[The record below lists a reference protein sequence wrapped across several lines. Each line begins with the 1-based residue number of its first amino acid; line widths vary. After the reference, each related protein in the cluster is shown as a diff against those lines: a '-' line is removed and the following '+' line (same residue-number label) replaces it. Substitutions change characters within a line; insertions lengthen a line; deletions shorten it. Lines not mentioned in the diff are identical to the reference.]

1 MKKYL
6 NYKTLTILLII
17 GLIGNNIHLQ
27 MKVDTAISAANN
39 AEYQARRAYSEAQ
52 DASLNAADASD
63 YAQEAAE
70 NADNAYDAAEK
81 ASRNS
86 FGNQCWSCP

>member
-1 MKKYL
+1 MKKYF

-17 GLIGNNIHLQ
+17 GLIGNNIYLQ
-27 MKVDTAISAANN
+27 IKVDKAISAAEN

-52 DASLNAADASD
+52 DASMYASEASE

-70 NADNAYDAAEK
+70 NAENANNSAQA